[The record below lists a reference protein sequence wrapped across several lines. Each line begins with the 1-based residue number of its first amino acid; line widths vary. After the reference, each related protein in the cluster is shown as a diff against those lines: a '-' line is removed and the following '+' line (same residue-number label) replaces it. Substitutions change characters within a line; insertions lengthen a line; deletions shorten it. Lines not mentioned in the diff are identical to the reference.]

1 MGTAA
6 QSLTSADL
14 ILGDEEE
21 DVEDDL
27 ELVSESAS
35 FTMQNTAFAD
45 QEEVKVGENQFR
57 SSIN

>member
-1 MGTAA
+1 MDTAA
-6 QSLTSADL
+6 QSLTSADF

-27 ELVSESAS
+27 ELVSESAL
-35 FTMQNTAFAD
+35 QNTAFAD

>member
-1 MGTAA
+1 
-6 QSLTSADL
+6 LTSVDF

-21 DVEDDL
+21 DVEDDM
-27 ELVSESAS
+27 ELVSKSAS

-57 SSIN
+57 NSIN